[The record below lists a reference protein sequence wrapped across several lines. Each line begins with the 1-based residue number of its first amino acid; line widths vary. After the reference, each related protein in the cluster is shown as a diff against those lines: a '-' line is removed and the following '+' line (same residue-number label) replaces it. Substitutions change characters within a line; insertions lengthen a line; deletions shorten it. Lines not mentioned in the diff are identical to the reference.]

1 MCNFQYGQSVNLTGR
16 LFCKSCGQV
25 TRQGGTEAVFSGH
38 DSGFDVFTLS
48 TPAICP
54 WCGTS
59 NEAAEMPC
67 KDPIVFELTTAQ
79 HCLQPNADT
88 AQIDEVK

>member
-1 MCNFQYGQSVNLTGR
+1 MCKFQVGQSVNLTGR

-25 TRQGGTEAVFSGH
+25 TRQGGTCAVFSGH
-38 DSGFDVFTLS
+38 DNGFDVFNLK
-48 TPAICP
+48 TPVVCP
-54 WCGTS
+54 WCETI

-67 KDPIVFELTTAQ
+67 SEPIVWQVSAH

-88 AQIDEVK
+88 AQTGEVK